1 MEKPKLIIEAD
12 NGEKEQGTI
21 VRISQK
27 ANALIEDI
35 AKKSGR
41 SKSYI
46 ASKMIE
52 FAFDYITIE
61 GDADRAKEELYERN

>member
-52 FAFDYITIE
+52 FAFDYIKIE